1 MRLATRRTILATLLT
16 GGVVGVATWVVFF
29 SPVLGVRSIEV
40 TGDVT
45 VPAEQLRQA
54 AGVRLGTPLATVD
67 LGLVEQRVRAVREVE
82 SARVDRAWP
91 GTLRVAVVE
100 RTAIAVALLGP
111 GRSAV
116 LDRFGV
122 VLREVAVAPPR
133 LPLLRVQRLAADD
146 PSTRS
151 ALTVLSV
158 LPEDVSRLVS
168 QVRAPSPKSVTLK
181 LTDGRTVIWGDAGRA
196 AEKGR
201 LLTSLLTRPAT
212 SYDISSPKVVT
223 VR

>member
-1 MRLATRRTILATLLT
+1 MRLATRRTVLATLLT
-16 GGVVGVATWVVFF
+16 GGVVGAATWVVFF
-29 SPVLGVRSIEV
+29 SPLLGVRSIEV

-54 AGVRLGTPLATVD
+54 AGVKLGTPLATVD

-82 SARVDRAWP
+82 SAKVDRAWP
-91 GTLRVAVVE
+91 GTLQVAVVE
-100 RTAIAVALLGP
+100 RTAIAVAILGP
-111 GRSAV
+111 GRQAV

-122 VLREVAVAPPR
+122 VLKEVAVAPPR
-133 LPLLRVQRLAADD
+133 LPVLKVQRLAADD

-158 LPEDVSRLVS
+158 LPEDVLSRVG
-168 QVRAPSPKSVTLK
+168 QVRAPSPKSVTLR
-181 LTDGRTVIWGDAGRA
+181 LIDGRTVVWGDAGRA

-201 LLTSLLTRPAT
+201 LLTSLLTKPAN
-212 SYDISSPKVVT
+212 SYDISSPEVVT